1 VCRLAFSLVLLAA
14 LIAVVIAELARSHDA
29 KRRRREAG
37 LAAEPARLFLRRADT
52 AMAMADASRRL
63 AARSGCP
70 GPPSGWTQLSG
81 MNRPGFEGGGG

>member
-37 LAAEPARLFLRRADT
+37 LAAEPARIFLGRADT

-63 AARSGCP
+63 AAALGLPWAALRLDAAERNE
-70 GPPSGWTQLSG
+70 PP
-81 MNRPGFEGGGG
+81 RV